1 MVHGGPTSRSSPPP
15 DPQPGPPE
23 PAEPWLGPLLAML
36 VVQTAVSFLSRIPPT
51 LAPTLAPRV
60 GWPAESVGYLS
71 SLITGGSIVVLL
83 LAAPLQRRAGSM
95 RTLQIGVALGVV
107 GTLLIALPSGLAL
120 VIGSLLIGLAIGP
133 PSTAGMDVLQRY
145 APLRHRN
152 LLFSVKQAG
161 VPLGGVAAGLL
172 LPGAVQ
178 GLGLEGAFVAAAAL
192 GAAAMWL
199 VQPWRERVD
208 ALRDR
213 SLRLHWQQF
222 GSIDAV
228 RRPLAV
234 LAAMPAMRRM
244 GVAGACLA
252 TGQSAWF
259 AFLVTY
265 LVSRLGWSLVAAGAL
280 FALMQVLSA
289 LGRPLAGFLSDR
301 LGDGVRVLRWMAA
314 GSAATTLAFAFCT
327 PSWPAWTV
335 VALAVLAG
343 LTVASWNGIQ
353 FAEVARL
360 ASRDSLGE
368 AMAGATLLLLAAYV
382 VAPVLFG
389 LVLAAGGGYRLAFVL
404 IAGLTGAAL
413 WPLRSRTAN

>member
-1 MVHGGPTSRSSPPP
+1 VHGGPATGSRPPP
-15 DPQPGPPE
+15 GSQPGPPE

-95 RTLQIGVALGVV
+95 RTLQIGVALGVA
-107 GTLLIALPSGLAL
+107 GTLLSALPSALAL
-120 VIGSLLIGLAIGP
+120 VAGSLLIGLAIGP

-192 GAAAMWL
+192 GAAALWL

-213 SLRLHWQQF
+213 SLRLHWRQF

-301 LGDGVRVLRWMAA
+301 LGDGLRVLRWMAA
-314 GSAATTLAFAFCT
+314 GSAGTTLVFAFCT
-327 PSWPAWTV
+327 PAWPAWVV

-360 ASRDSLGE
+360 APRESLGE

-382 VAPVLFG
+382 AAPVLFG